1 MESFWA
7 MLKRGFYGTYHR
19 MSPKHLDRYV
29 REFAGRPHGRPRD
42 TIDQLSAMVRGMCG
56 KKLPYRELIR

>member
-1 MESFWA
+1 

-29 REFAGRPHGRPRD
+29 CEFAGRYNRRPDD
-42 TIDQLSAMVRGMCG
+42 TIDQLTTVANGMRG
-56 KKLPYRELIR
+56 KRLRYEDLIA

>member
-7 MLKRGFYGTYHR
+7 ILKRGFYGTYHR

-29 REFAGRPHGRPRD
+29 CEFAGRHNRRLDD
-42 TIDQLSAMVRGMCG
+42 TIDQLTTVPMG
-56 KKLPYRELIR
+56 